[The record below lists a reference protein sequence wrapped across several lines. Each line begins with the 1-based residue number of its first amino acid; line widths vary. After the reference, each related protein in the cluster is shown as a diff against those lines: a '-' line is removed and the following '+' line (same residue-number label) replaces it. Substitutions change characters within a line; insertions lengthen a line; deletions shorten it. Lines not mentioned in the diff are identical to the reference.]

1 MRVTNATASPPLFEP
16 RAQLICA
23 CGVSRSRTWG
33 VAVLSGNRSLL
44 EPRAQLTGVFKI
56 NAHLKKREPAFASVR
71 GESVS
76 LRSEY
81 HAAPPPPKDTKLKL
95 YSFSLGAGVC
105 VYFDGEDPLSP
116 AQHCAPGGGGGAWN
130 LKRKRRRSVHR
141 HERLLWLAVRV
152 CAFLLTTPVTLSDC
166 D

>member
-1 MRVTNATASPPLFEP
+1 MLVGLPTGAGRHSSDQSGRAMGLRARTGAGRERPTQVCIRKSQRVRCLQNKRTSQKKGAGVRFCPWRECFSSF
-16 RAQLICA
+16 R
-23 CGVSRSRTWG
+23 VSRR
-33 VAVLSGNRSLL
+33 
-44 EPRAQLTGVFKI
+44 
-56 NAHLKKREPAFASVR
+56 
-71 GESVS
+71 
-76 LRSEY
+76 
-81 HAAPPPPKDTKLKL
+81 PPFPPKDTKLKL

-116 AQHCAPGGGGGAWN
+116 AQHCTPGGGGGAWN

-141 HERLLWLAVRV
+141 HERLLWLAIRV